1 MGKPAA
7 ERLFLA
13 LKSGKY
19 DSSGLWLDGL
29 SLLVQ
34 ICNEVGEENIINE
47 AFNVFSED
55 LDIQSLLFLL
65 NETEG
70 VFHDLIM
77 AKLIKIGRQDLDY
90 LIKEMDSDIE
100 TSKPITIVNDP
111 GVKVQSWFYISND
124 YLNLLSQFKSSPKT
138 RKIVLIIPTL
148 NEEENIESVIKNSR
162 KFVDKILIIDGN
174 STDKTTKIAR
184 NLGIKVYT
192 QEGRGK
198 GLGVRTALKYVK
210 DAITVII
217 DGDGTYFPHEIP
229 KLVQPIL
236 FNEADLVIG
245 SRFLGYIEKGAITFI
260 RKIANYLI
268 STLINIIYRTKLTD
282 TQSGFRAFNGKLKEV
297 YQHEL
302 ISQNFEIETEMTIL
316 ALKRGFRI
324 KEVAISYRKRKN
336 SVSKLKF
343 LTHGLRI
350 ARQVFRPL
358 VKGPIFSKIKKFQK
372 WVNNP

>member
-1 MGKPAA
+1 MVTKVGIFNWQQKKIDNLIDNYFFGKSDDDDIDYGEKLLEMGKPAA

-138 RKIVLIIPTL
+138 IELLLKWFKDISMGSWRDIVKVLVDIGSPVVMPLIDFLFDSNEKIRSHAAFALGRIGDARA
-148 NEEENIESVIKNSR
+148 IESLTFVLQNDSSKDVIRNAAEA
-162 KFVDKILIIDGN
+162 LE
-174 STDKTTKIAR
+174 KT
-184 NLGIKVYT
+184 
-192 QEGRGK
+192 GK
-198 GLGVRTALKYVK
+198 S
-210 DAITVII
+210 AIN
-217 DGDGTYFPHEIP
+217 F
-229 KLVQPIL
+229 
-236 FNEADLVIG
+236 
-245 SRFLGYIEKGAITFI
+245 
-260 RKIANYLI
+260 LI
-268 STLINIIYRTKLTD
+268 SSLHHQDQRVRKY
-282 TQSGFRAFNGKLKEV
+282 AAE
-297 YQHEL
+297 
-302 ISQNFEIETEMTIL
+302 
-316 ALKRGFRI
+316 ALGSLG
-324 KEVAISYRKRKN
+324 AN
-336 SVSKLKF
+336 SAL
-343 LTHGLRI
+343 
-350 ARQVFRPL
+350 
-358 VKGPIFSKIKKFQK
+358 
-372 WVNNP
+372 ND